1 MPNLRFTSFLSVCG
15 AQFLDQ
21 LRVCVLLYSK
31 ERTID
36 EVRQLPDLK
45 NDLEQF
51 AMNLGAYAMR
61 VADPK
66 GFENALLGCHPKNV
80 LRNCNSVIVFGVY
93 VGLDYYR
100 SIQLEN
106 KTIGDNRILHILRDW
121 AQYRIL
127 EFLQEGGYPAV
138 VPIGVSDRERLIHR
152 LSLKLAAHEAG
163 LGVYGRCGIII
174 TPEYGPRAN
183 FGAVLTA
190 AKLAPDGKLTNFT
203 PCLDCHVC
211 VDVCPPKAI
220 SADRNPPEGYNRDR
234 CVNFVL
240 KLRERTS
247 DKRFL
252 CGYCYDNCPVG
263 KTDRPGFK
271 LSKYRSLLDLPVQE
285 RERLISVCV
294 PEVAT

>member
-1 MPNLRFTSFLSVCG
+1 M
-15 AQFLDQ
+15 
-21 LRVCVLLYSK
+21 
-31 ERTID
+31 
-36 EVRQLPDLK
+36 PDLK

-51 AMNLGAYAMR
+51 VRDLGGYAMR
-61 VADPK
+61 VADPE
-66 GFENALLGCHPKNV
+66 GFENALLGCHPNNV
-80 LRNCNSVIVFGVY
+80 LRNCQSVIVFGVY
-93 VGLDYYR
+93 VGRDYYR

-106 KTIGDNRILHILRDW
+106 KTIGDNRLLHIFRDW
-121 AQYRIL
+121 VQYRIL
-127 EFLQEGGYPAV
+127 EFLQQRRYHAV

-152 LSLKLAAHEAG
+152 VSLKLAAHEAG

-190 AKLAPDGKLTNFT
+190 AKLEPDGRLTNFN
-203 PCLDCHVC
+203 PCLDCRLC

-220 SADRNPPEGYNRDR
+220 RADRSPPEGYNRDR
-234 CVNFVL
+234 CINFVL
-240 KLRERTS
+240 KLRERTG

-263 KTDRPGFK
+263 KTDKPGFK
-271 LSKYRSLLDLPVQE
+271 LSKYRTLLDLPVQE

-294 PEVAT
+294 PEDAT